1 MINRRKKNKHCCT
14 ASDIL
19 DWPVLAK
26 KLHMC
31 FFKIWRRWCGLR
43 LNEAWQLSLS
53 WSTSVWWI
61 LGEYQ
66 DLPSSYFSSFSSSF
80 FSLPF
85 SPPSSL
91 LSLILFCCCCWLC
104 CLPTCSHAYAFASIC
119 RSQNSKPIYPS
130 ISFYFIPLRQG
141 LPLNLGISVFQI
153 GCLSTRSQQCS
164 SLCHLPSVGVKSRH
178 DQLSNVSWG
187 GLELTLI
194 FEWSSIS
201 GYPSAP
207 PSWTLGLWVVAPH
220 LAMDYCFS
228 SNELEVASTAENN
241 NEFPPLPT
249 SAQAP
254 SLSLSMLTL
263 LTENLK

>member
-1 MINRRKKNKHCCT
+1 MPLYRSGCFYHERGMINRRKKNKHCCT

-31 FFKIWRRWCGLR
+31 FFKMWRRWCGLR

-91 LSLILFCCCCWLC
+91 LSLILFLVVVDYVVCPPVHMLMP
-104 CLPTCSHAYAFASIC
+104 LLVYAEV
-119 RSQNSKPIYPS
+119 RTGNQY
-130 ISFYFIPLRQG
+130 IPLS
-141 LPLNLGISVFQI
+141 LF
-153 GCLSTRSQQCS
+153 TS
-164 SLCHLPSVGVKSRH
+164 SPWDR
-178 DQLSNVSWG
+178 VSLWIW
-187 GLELTLI
+187 EL
-194 FEWSSIS
+194 
-201 GYPSAP
+201 
-207 PSWTLGLWVVAPH
+207 V
-220 LAMDYCFS
+220 CFR
-228 SNELEVASTAENN
+228 
-241 NEFPPLPT
+241 
-249 SAQAP
+249 
-254 SLSLSMLTL
+254 
-263 LTENLK
+263 

>member
-1 MINRRKKNKHCCT
+1 MPLYRSGCFYHERGMINRRKKNKHCCT

-61 LGEYQ
+61 LGEYH
-66 DLPSSYFSSFSSSF
+66 DLPSSYFSSFSSSSF

-119 RSQNSKPIYPS
+119 RSQHRTPVISLYVFLLHPLETGSPS
-130 ISFYFIPLRQG
+130 ES
-141 LPLNLGISVFQI
+141 
-153 GCLSTRSQQCS
+153 
-164 SLCHLPSVGVKSRH
+164 
-178 DQLSNVSWG
+178 
-187 GLELTLI
+187 
-194 FEWSSIS
+194 
-201 GYPSAP
+201 
-207 PSWTLGLWVVAPH
+207 
-220 LAMDYCFS
+220 
-228 SNELEVASTAENN
+228 EN
-241 NEFPPLPT
+241 
-249 SAQAP
+249 
-254 SLSLSMLTL
+254 
-263 LTENLK
+263 

>member
-31 FFKIWRRWCGLR
+31 FFKIWRRWCGPR

-61 LGEYQ
+61 LGEYH

-178 DQLSNVSWG
+178 DQLFNVSWG
-187 GLELTLI
+187 GLGAYTEIGMVFYLWLSFCSTLLHSGI
-194 FEWSSIS
+194 MGCSTSS
-201 GYPSAP
+201 GY
-207 PSWTLGLWVVAPH
+207 GL
-220 LAMDYCFS
+220 LF
-228 SNELEVASTAENN
+228 
-241 NEFPPLPT
+241 F
-249 SAQAP
+249 
-254 SLSLSMLTL
+254 
-263 LTENLK
+263 